1 MSSLQSIAMS
11 YVVVAVTTAFTKK
24 IPTSPTPFGRTFW
37 LKWIKWSVA
46 VSSSKVR
53 DAN

>member
-1 MSSLQSIAMS
+1 MSYIYMS
-11 YVVVAVTTAFTKK
+11 YVVIAVTTTTTFTKN
-24 IPTSPTPFGRTFW
+24 IPTSPTPFRRTFW
-37 LKWIKWSVA
+37 LKWIRWSVA